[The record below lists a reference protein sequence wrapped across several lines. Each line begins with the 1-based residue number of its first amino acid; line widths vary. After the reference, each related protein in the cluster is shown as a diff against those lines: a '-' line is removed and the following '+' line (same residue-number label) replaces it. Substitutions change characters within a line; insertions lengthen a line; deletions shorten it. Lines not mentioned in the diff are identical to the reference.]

1 MEQTLE
7 EDDES
12 DWLHTDNTY
21 QRVIITNGFV
31 TSTPSR
37 GQPGSAATLVA
48 NVVKLGASKP
58 LVSTGMANNY
68 FLTSILYPNYC

>member
-12 DWLHTDNTY
+12 YWLHTDNTY

-37 GQPGSAATLVA
+37 GQPGSVAGA
-48 NVVKLGASKP
+48 NVVKLGASRP

-68 FLTSILYPNYC
+68 FLTSILYPDYC